1 MSTFVKTKIKAAR
14 EALAKKDYAAA
25 RDASMKALE
34 YEPENY
40 NAYVTLQNAHNNE
53 FLFLDTDMFF

>member
-1 MSTFVKTKIKAAR
+1 MFVNGNADETMSTFVKTKIKAAR

-40 NAYVTLQNAHNNE
+40 NAYAPLQHG
-53 FLFLDTDMFF
+53 